1 MSLLD
6 GLNPEQRAAVTL
18 PHVSAL
24 ILAGA
29 GSGKTRVLTTR
40 IAWLIHT
47 GQVSPHGV
55 LAVTF
60 TNKAAREM
68 LARVSAMLPVDPRG
82 MWIGTFHG
90 LAHRL
95 LRAHHREAGLPRE
108 FQILDSADQQSVIKR
123 VMKSLNV
130 DDEKFPPRQV
140 AYYINSSKES
150 GLRAAKVETTDF
162 VSRRMNEIYAAYD
175 EQCNREGAVDFAEL
189 LLRSYELLETN
200 VSLREHYRNRFR
212 YVLVDEFQDTN
223 LLQYQ
228 WLKLFAA
235 SQAEEGSA
243 AVFAVGD
250 DDQSIY
256 AFRGA
261 NVRNMQDF
269 TRDFGV
275 EHVIKLEQNYRSE
288 ANILDAANALISH
301 NRGRLGKNLWTAISG
316 SEPLKLMQTMND
328 LEEADFVVGQV
339 QDLSE
344 RGVALNEMAV
354 FYRSNAQ
361 SRVLEH
367 ALFRA
372 GIPYR
377 VYGGLRFFERQEIKH
392 ALAYLRLIANPD
404 DDGAFL
410 RVVNL
415 PARGIGIRTLDTL
428 SDFARQNRTS
438 LWKAALAKT
447 EVRGRE
453 SSVIHP
459 SSLIPSPGSGQAL
472 HPSKHPARGVEGF
485 VALIES
491 ARAACAGLPLAE
503 TIDHVIEAS
512 GLQSYYENEKDGKDR
527 VANLDE
533 LVNAARGFVA
543 EQNQLS
549 AENLLAEFLAHAAL
563 EAGDYQADAGIDAL
577 QLMTVHAAKGL
588 EFHSV
593 FITGL
598 EEGLFPHENSL
609 NDPDGVE
616 EERRLMYVALTRGRK
631 RVHLSFAQAR
641 MLHGH
646 TRYNIPSRFIREI
659 PDKLIERNVPF
670 EFNRWTSVASA
681 TAQEGEAPLSWRVG
695 QNVVHAKFGHGVIV
709 NIEGRG
715 LDARVQVNFREAGV
729 KWLALEY
736 AKLAAL

>member
-1 MSLLD
+1 MSFLS
-6 GLNPEQRAAVTL
+6 GLNPEQLKAVTL
-18 PHVSAL
+18 PRVSAL

-40 IAWLIHT
+40 IAWLIRE
-47 GQVSPHGV
+47 GLASPHGI

-68 LARVSAMLPVDPRG
+68 LARVSAMLPLDPRG

-90 LAHRL
+90 LSHRL
-95 LRAHHREAGLPRE
+95 LRAHQREANLPRE
-108 FQILDSADQQSVIKR
+108 FQILDSADQQSLLKR
-123 VMKSLNV
+123 VMKGLNV

-140 AYYINSSKES
+140 AYYINANKES
-150 GLRAAKVETTDF
+150 GLRASKVETTDY

-175 EQCNREGAVDFAEL
+175 EQCQREGSVDFAEL
-189 LLRSYELLETN
+189 LLRTYELLESN
-200 VSLREHYRNRFR
+200 ASLREHYRSRFG
-212 YVLVDEFQDTN
+212 YILVDEFQDTN

-228 WLKLFAA
+228 WLKLMAGPDN
-235 SQAEEGSA
+235 S
-243 AVFAVGD
+243 VFAVGD

-261 NVRNMQDF
+261 NVRNMQNF
-269 TRDFGV
+269 RRDFEV

-288 ANILDAANALISH
+288 ANILDAANALIAN
-301 NRGRLGKNLWTAISG
+301 NRGRLGKNLWTAAPG
-316 SEPLKLMQTMND
+316 AEPLKLTQTMND
-328 LEEADFVVGQV
+328 LEEADSVVERV
-339 QDLSE
+339 RDLNRS
-344 RGVALNEMAV
+344 GVKLADIAV

-372 GIPYR
+372 GVPYR
-377 VYGGLRFFERQEIKH
+377 VYGGLRFFERQEIKN
-392 ALAYLRLIANPD
+392 ALGYLRLVANPE

-410 RVVNL
+410 RVVNF
-415 PARGIGIRTLDTL
+415 PARGIGIRTLDL
-428 SDFARQNRTS
+428 LGEYARQNKTS
-438 LWKAALAKT
+438 LWKAALA
-447 EVRGRE
+447 RAGRE
-453 SSVIHP
+453 SGTIHP
-459 SSLIPSPGSGQAL
+459 SSLIPHPSRDAHPSSL
-472 HPSKHPARGVEGF
+472 IPHPSKGVESF

-491 ARAACAGLPLAE
+491 LRATCATLPLPEAIE
-503 TIDHVIEAS
+503 HVIQQS
-512 GLQSYYENEKDGKDR
+512 GLRSHYESEREGKDR

-533 LVNAARGFVA
+533 LVSASQSFVA
-543 EQNQLS
+543 EQDALQP
-549 AENLLAEFLAHAAL
+549 ENMLAEFLAHAAL
-563 EAGDYQADAGIDAL
+563 EAGDYQAAAGDDAL

-616 EERRLMYVALTRGRK
+616 EERRLMYVALTRGKK
-631 RVHLSFAQAR
+631 RVYLSFTASR

-659 PDKLIERNVPF
+659 PDKLIVRNAPVTFTRWGTMEAAAPSPQAEGPF
-670 EFNRWTSVASA
+670 AVGHSVAH
-681 TAQEGEAPLSWRVG
+681 P
-695 QNVVHAKFGHGVIV
+695 KFGHGVIV
-709 NIEGRG
+709 NMEGRG

-736 AKLAAL
+736 ARLTRI